1 MTEKEREFLKE
12 VDMLEDPDDAD
23 MDLLVELYENFE
35 PFKTEY
41 EKDKNTGDEIWE
53 FYYEVGGRIFFL
65 RKIEYEGDFEFDY
78 MAKFELDS
86 EKFGHRKSFWLR

>member
-53 FYYEVGGRIFFL
+53 FYYKVGGRIFFL
-65 RKIEYEGDFEFDY
+65 RTIEYKEDFEFDY

-86 EKFGHRKSFWLR
+86 EKFSHRKSFCLR

>member
-41 EKDKNTGDEIWE
+41 EKDKNNGDEIWE
-53 FYYEVGGRIFFL
+53 FYYEVGGRIFF
-65 RKIEYEGDFEFDY
+65 
-78 MAKFELDS
+78 
-86 EKFGHRKSFWLR
+86 

>member
-12 VDMLEDPDDAD
+12 VDMLEDPGDVDT
-23 MDLLVELYENFE
+23 DLLVELYENFE

-65 RKIEYEGDFEFDY
+65 RKIEYEGEFEFDY

-86 EKFGHRKSFWLR
+86 EKFSRRKSF